1 MPKKPK
7 NIPIIAK
14 SKHGEGIFISTMSVE
29 DTDLFED
36 VKHSHRDDYHLFS
49 LQLKGTTSLEIDFQK
64 YTIESSSVF
73 YIHPNQVHRV
83 VSFENVSFSS
93 LAITNASLSQENLKL
108 LEEITPVKP
117 LLLPEEK
124 LSMVS
129 EVVSLCLK
137 FSERKEEK
145 LYHSLLKDSC
155 NVLVSLVASY
165 YLEETHSADKL
176 SRFETITKSF
186 KAILERNFST
196 IKKPTEYAQLL
207 NISTPYL
214 NECIRN
220 TTGYSVTHHIQQR
233 IILEAK
239 RLLYHSDN
247 SVKEIASDLGYDDYP
262 YFSRLFTKVAG
273 ISPLAFRN
281 KNLE

>member
-14 SKHGEGIFISTMSVE
+14 SKDGEGIFISTMSVE

-64 YTIESSSVF
+64 YTIESSSIF
-73 YIHPNQVHRV
+73 YINPNQVHRV
-83 VSFENVSFSS
+83 VSFQNVSFSS

-117 LLLPEEK
+117 LFLSAEK

-137 FSERKEEK
+137 FFERKDEK

-155 NVLVSLVASY
+155 NVLVSLIASY

-186 KAILERNFST
+186 KTVLEHNFRT
-196 IKKPTEYAQLL
+196 IKKPTAYAQLL
-207 NISTPYL
+207 TISTPYL
-214 NECIRN
+214 NECIKN

-233 IILEAK
+233 IVLEAK
-239 RLLYHSDN
+239 RLLYHSGI
-247 SVKEIASDLGYDDYP
+247 SVKEIAAELGYDDYP

-273 ISPLAFRN
+273 ISPLAFRK

>member
-1 MPKKPK
+1 MPKKSK

-14 SKHGEGIFISTMSVE
+14 SENGEGIFISTMSVK
-29 DTDLFED
+29 DTDQFED

-49 LQLKGTTSLEIDFQK
+49 LQLKGTTSFEIDFQK
-64 YTIESSSVF
+64 YTIESPSIF

-83 VSFENVSFSS
+83 VSFENVSFNS
-93 LAITNASLSQENLKL
+93 LAITNASLSQENLQL

-117 LLLPEEK
+117 LLLSPEK

-155 NVLVSLVASY
+155 NVLVSLIASY
-165 YLEETHSADKL
+165 YLEETYLADKL

-186 KAILERNFST
+186 KVILERNFST

-207 NISTPYL
+207 TISTPYL
-214 NECIRN
+214 NECIKN

-233 IILEAK
+233 IVLEAK

-247 SVKEIASDLGYDDYP
+247 SVKEIAAELGYDDYP

>member
-14 SKHGEGIFISTMSVE
+14 SESGEGIFISTMLVE
-29 DTDLFED
+29 DTDQFED

-49 LQLKGTTSLEIDFQK
+49 LQLKGTTSFEIDFQK
-64 YTIESSSVF
+64 YTIESPSIF

-117 LLLPEEK
+117 LLLSPEK

-129 EVVSLCLK
+129 EVVTLCLR

-155 NVLVSLVASY
+155 NVLVSLIASY
-165 YLEETHSADKL
+165 YLEETHSADKF

-186 KAILERNFST
+186 KVLLEHNFVAV
-196 IKKPTEYAQLL
+196 KKPTEYAQLL

-214 NECIRN
+214 NECIKN

-247 SVKEIASDLGYDDYP
+247 SVKEIAGELGYDDYP

-281 KNLE
+281 KNFE